1 MINSLDI
8 EEISK
13 GVTDVLRVR
22 TQWNRIDLSS
32 DDLAATRNF
41 VTELLSKYED
51 DSNILNKQYN
61 PATNET
67 EEVVVTNKAALKDE

>member
-13 GVTDVLRVR
+13 GIADVLRVR
-22 TQWNRIDLSS
+22 TQWLRVDLSS
-32 DDLAATRNF
+32 EDITNTVNF
-41 VTELLSKYED
+41 VTELLSKYAD
-51 DSNILNKQYN
+51 DKNILNKQFN

-67 EEVVVTNKAALKDE
+67 EEVTVTNRVALKDE